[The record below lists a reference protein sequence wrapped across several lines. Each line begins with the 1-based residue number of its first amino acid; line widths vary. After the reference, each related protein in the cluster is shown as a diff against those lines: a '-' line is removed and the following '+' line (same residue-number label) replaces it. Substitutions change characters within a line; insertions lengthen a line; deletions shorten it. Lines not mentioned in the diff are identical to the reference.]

1 MSQARGRR
9 HGIEDRWT
17 TRKGEPSAVAG
28 QGSRW
33 KARYVSA
40 DGKEHSR
47 NFRTRDE
54 AKVWLDGQVSAVHTG
69 KHVAPAAGRVT
80 VRALAA
86 DYQAARPFMTPKS
99 KESLRSLLDARLLPR
114 WGDMEVRSIQPTQVQ
129 QWVAQLLGEGLSTS
143 RTRQLINTL
152 GALLDQAVLNRDLM
166 ANPCAPVRLPKL
178 VTKPKTFLTMPQL
191 LALADACGD
200 DADIVLT
207 LGLVG
212 YRWGELVALRV
223 SSVDFLRRRIAVN
236 AATVEVGGHL
246 ITGMPKTH
254 QRRETGAPKFLLQM
268 LAQRCEGKAPTDLL
282 FTTKSGTPLRARNW
296 RRDVYDR
303 AAKAVGLEG
312 LNIHAL
318 RGTAATISAESGSLP
333 LDVARQMGHADASVT
348 MRIYAGYFDSA
359 LDRVAERLEKVAAAV
374 SAADS

>member
-1 MSQARGRR
+1 VSGQTRGRR

-17 TRKGEPSAVAG
+17 TRTGVPSAAAG

-33 KARYVSA
+33 KARYVAA

-80 VRALAA
+80 VRALAT

-99 KESLRSLLDARLLPR
+99 QESLRSLLDARLLPR
-114 WGDMEVRSIQPTQVQ
+114 WGDMEVRSIQPEHVQ
-129 QWVAQLLGEGLSTS
+129 EWVTQLLSEGMSTS
-143 RTRQLINTL
+143 RTRQLVNTL
-152 GALLDQAVLNRDLM
+152 GALLQQVVNRDLA

-178 VTKPKTFLTMPQL
+178 VTKPKSFLTMGQL

-207 LGLVG
+207 LGLLG
-212 YRWGELVALRV
+212 LRWGELVALKVR
-223 SSVDFLRRRIAVN
+223 SVNFLRKRLSIDAS
-236 AATVEVGGHL
+236 TTEVGGRL
-246 ITGMPKTH
+246 VTGLPKTW
-254 QRRETGAPKFLLQM
+254 QRRQVGVPQLLISA
-268 LAQRCEGKAPTDLL
+268 LSVRCQGKGPDDLL
-282 FTTKSGTPLRARNW
+282 FTTASGTPLRARNW
-296 RRDVYDR
+296 RRDVYDQ
-303 AAKAVGLEG
+303 AAASIGMPGLD
-312 LNIHAL
+312 LHSL
-318 RGTAATISAESGSLP
+318 RHTAASLSISSGSSP
-333 LDVARQMGHADASVT
+333 VEVARQLGHSNAST
-348 MRIYAGYFDSA
+348 TLTIYAHWFDSA
-359 LDRVAERLEKVAAAV
+359 VDSVAERLDKAAAAV